1 MESATETTA
10 DPLDSLL
17 SLEDQ
22 YYTEGFNLGV
32 ADGSRAGRIEG
43 RIFGLE
49 KGFEK
54 FAGMGR
60 LGGRAAVWRARTEN
74 GGDGESGLVKLDASE
89 RLTKHIHRLH
99 TLADVST
106 LSTENS
112 EDAVSEFDDRFKD
125 ATAKA
130 RLISRMIGEDEAYH
144 ETIFTSSAQ
153 HSPDKRA
160 SLRVSSDETEGQESK
175 GRGKGTG
182 EMEDFGGLRLS
193 TRTKKAG

>member
-1 MESATETTA
+1 MESATGTIA

-60 LGGRAAVWRARTEN
+60 LGGRAAVWKARTED
-74 GGDGESGLVKLDASE
+74 GGDGESGVKLDTSE

-99 TLADVST
+99 TLTDVST

-130 RLISRMIGEDEAYH
+130 RLISRIVGEDEAYH
-144 ETIFTSSAQ
+144 ETTSASSAQ
-153 HSPDKRA
+153 LSPGKRA
-160 SLRVSSDETEGQESK
+160 SLRMREDETESNEPK

-182 EMEDFGGLRLS
+182 EMEDFAGLRLT
-193 TRTKKAG
+193 TRTKKTG